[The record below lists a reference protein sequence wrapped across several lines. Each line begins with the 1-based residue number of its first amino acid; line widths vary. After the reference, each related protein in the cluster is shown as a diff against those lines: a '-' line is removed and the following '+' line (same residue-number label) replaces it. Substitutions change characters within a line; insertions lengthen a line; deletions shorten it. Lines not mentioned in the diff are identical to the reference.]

1 MKKLLS
7 KTAIFLCLF
16 NSAAN
21 ARDVAINDVLGEILK
36 NSNAK
41 KSSEYALKASEG
53 EASKAQKHWLPT
65 LYIDSSAYETNDPT
79 KTFMGNLYQRSIRT
93 SDFDPN
99 VMNRTASGKYSKSS
113 VGVNLPIYQGG
124 SGVAYNDMAK
134 NIVESKKYDLKQT
147 EIDQYSY
154 AAATYIALV
163 SLSEQKIKLEKIA
176 KNIDEILKKYS
187 LRDKKNQVGYSGLL
201 ILQASENKAKSFIID
216 NQEKTKALY
225 SSLKEMGF
233 ESEIA
238 WSVTQR
244 PFEEYLNKYLRFEI
258 SENSSFKTSALKAKV
273 DATKNQEK
281 IDNAKNLPQLNLFA
295 ENYVFNGNRSN
306 QNGYTAGVNLRWN
319 FFDPFS
325 YNNGSIASNNAS
337 ASKHEYLAY
346 QQNEKAEIEYINSQI
361 NSLQEAV
368 RLASKNDELMFK
380 NVTVSKELFKSGSI
394 TASNLSDSIMKY
406 LDNFVYLANAQ
417 MQLIDLYSKRISKQK
432 IDIND
437 ALAR

>member
-1 MKKLLS
+1 MKKIFS
-7 KTAIFLCLF
+7 KIIIFSF
-16 NSAAN
+16 FFSS
-21 ARDVAINDVLGEILK
+21 VAGAKEIEINNVVGEILK

-41 KSSEYALKASEG
+41 KSSEYSLKASEV
-53 EASKAQKHWLPT
+53 EVSKAQKHWLPT

-79 KTFMGNLYQRSIRT
+79 KTFMGNLYQRSIRA

-99 VMNRTASGKYSKSS
+99 AINRNASGQYSKSS

-134 NIVESKKYDLKQT
+134 NMVESKKYDLKQT
-147 EIDQYSY
+147 EIEQYSY

-163 SLSEQKIKLEKIA
+163 SLNEQKIKLEKIA

-187 LRDKKNQVGYSGLL
+187 LRDQKNQIGYSGYL
-201 ILQASENKAKSFIID
+201 ILQASENKTKSFIID

-225 SSLKEMGF
+225 LRLKEMGF
-233 ESEIA
+233 ESEVA
-238 WSVTQR
+238 WNVKPQA
-244 PFEEYLNKYLRFEI
+244 FEEYLNKYLNFNAL
-258 SENSSFKTSALKAKV
+258 ENSSFKTSALKAKV
-273 DATKNQEK
+273 DATRNQEK
-281 IDNAKNLPQLNLFA
+281 LDNAKNLPQLNLFA

-306 QNGYTAGVNLRWN
+306 QSGYSAGLNLHWN

-325 YNNGSIASNNAS
+325 YNNGEIASNNSS
-337 ASKHEYLAY
+337 ASRYEYLAY
-346 QQNEKAEIEYINSQI
+346 QQNEKSEIEYLNSQI

-368 RLASKNDELMFK
+368 RLANKNDELMFK
-380 NVTVSKELFKSGSI
+380 NVAVSKELFKSGSI